1 MSLRNRNLFE
11 DLKVTETPKQLT
23 TPKFA
28 VNYWNEDGSFKST
41 DYVMAMP
48 FMGKD
53 GQPSLRD
60 LITVQEELLRFAV
73 FETAAIGSLVCD
85 PAALGLL
92 NKLAKM
98 LVVVG
103 RSERGIDLANL
114 LNAGDYLQIGRI
126 FLSEAY
132 TEDTIVP
139 DNYKPSLIAKIH
151 RMDFVGKLM
160 EFNRQAQEKAMSNAL
175 ETIAEPPTAL
185 LEIETPVIS
194 TPPAVVVTS
203 KSI

>member
-1 MSLRNRNLFE
+1 
-11 DLKVTETPKQLT
+11 
-23 TPKFA
+23 
-28 VNYWNEDGSFKST
+28 
-41 DYVMAMP
+41 
-48 FMGKD
+48 
-53 GQPSLRD
+53 
-60 LITVQEELLRFAV
+60 V

-85 PAALGLL
+85 PTALGLL